1 MPAVIH
7 ALMPSIH
14 HRLTGGS
21 IYNRRILE
29 WLARSGE
36 RWDKVKL
43 HVNADHSELPGG
55 LWLVDSLCIAAGAA
69 HLAKRADASG
79 VLIAHYLEVLDSDRS
94 HSARAAE
101 ESSMLHHYSGIVT
114 TSRFAR
120 NALRDAGFQGVVEA
134 IPPGLDEAYRRPTRR
149 STDPRGTAIV
159 TVASVLPDKG
169 LSEMLSALET
179 LSDLNWSWEV
189 IGDAGLDTD
198 FAREFCTHAARS
210 SVGDRI
216 AFRGALP
223 PHEVIAAYDRADIF
237 ALPSR
242 FETCSMATMEAMAR
256 GLPVAAFRVGGLP
269 DLLPE
274 ASLEVIAERGD
285 LAGWRE
291 SLRRLIV
298 SPAERHR
305 LGEANRCAA
314 DRFQSWDD
322 CGRAMQRFLE
332 RFPA

>member
-1 MPAVIH
+1 MWSAVIH

-36 RWDKVKL
+36 VQL
-43 HVNADHSELPGG
+43 HVNATEDDSELPGG

-69 HLAKRADASG
+69 HLATKADAAG
-79 VLIAHYLEVLDSDRS
+79 VLIAHYLELLDSDRS

-101 ESSMLHHYSGIVT
+101 ESSMLHHYSGAVT
-114 TSRFAR
+114 SSRFAR
-120 NALRDAGFQGVVEA
+120 NALRNAGFQGMVEA
-134 IPPGLDEAYRRPTRR
+134 IPPGLDEVYRQPTVR
-149 STDPRGTAIV
+149 SPDSPGSAII

-169 LSEMLSALET
+169 LSEMLGALET
-179 LSDLNWSWEV
+179 LACLKWSWEV
-189 IGDAGLDTD
+189 IGDADLNTD
-198 FAREFCTHAARS
+198 FAREFSTRVAQS
-210 SVGDRI
+210 PVGDRV

-274 ASLEVIAERGD
+274 TSLEVITEPGD

-291 SLRRLIV
+291 SLRRLII

-305 LGEANRCAA
+305 LGKANRCAA

-322 CGRAMQRFLE
+322 CGRAMQRFLGT
-332 RFPA
+332 FLL

>member
-1 MPAVIH
+1 MQSVVIH

-21 IYNRRILE
+21 IYNRRILD
-29 WLARSGE
+29 WLAQSGE
-36 RWDKVKL
+36 VEL
-43 HVNADHSELPGG
+43 HVNALPERDELPGG
-55 LWLVDSLCIAAGAA
+55 LWLVDSLCIAAGAPA
-69 HLAKRADASG
+69 LAKRVDTTG
-79 VLIAHYLEVLDSDRS
+79 VLIAHYLEILDSDRS

-101 ESSMLHHYSGIVT
+101 ESSMLRHYSGVVT
-114 TSRFAR
+114 SSHFAR
-120 NALRDAGFQGVVEA
+120 NALRDAGFKGTVEA
-134 IPPGLDEAYRRPTRR
+134 ILPGLDEAYRQPTVR
-149 STDPRGTAIV
+149 SPDSPGSAIV
-159 TVASVLPDKG
+159 TVASLLPDKG

-179 LSDLNWSWEV
+179 LSDLNWSWEL

-198 FAREFCTHAARS
+198 FTREFCTRIARS
-210 SVGDRI
+210 SVSDRI

-256 GLPVAAFRVGGLP
+256 GLPVVAFRVGGLP

-274 ASLEVIAERGD
+274 ASLKGIAEAGD
-285 LAGWRE
+285 LATWRE
-291 SLRRLIV
+291 SLRRLII
-298 SPAERHR
+298 SPAERHQ

-314 DRFQSWDD
+314 DRFQSWDE
-322 CGRAMQRFLE
+322 CGRAMRRFLE
-332 RFPA
+332 KFLS

>member
-1 MPAVIH
+1 MIH

-29 WLARSGE
+29 WLARSDE
-36 RWDKVKL
+36 VKL
-43 HVNADHSELPGG
+43 HVNATGDDSELPRG
-55 LWLVDSLCIAAGAA
+55 LWLVDSLCIEEGAA
-69 HLAKRADASG
+69 SLAGRADASG
-79 VLIAHYLEVLDSDRS
+79 VLIAHYLEVLDSDRC

-101 ESSMLHHYSGIVT
+101 ESSMLHQYSGVVT
-114 TSRFAR
+114 SSRFAR
-120 NALRDAGFQGVVEA
+120 NALRDAGFQGLVEA
-134 IPPGLDEAYRRPTRR
+134 IPPGLDEAYRQPTRR
-149 STDPRGTAIV
+149 SPDSPVTAIV

-169 LSEMLSALET
+169 LSEMLGALET

-189 IGDAGLDTD
+189 IGDADLNTD
-198 FAREFCTHAARS
+198 FSREFCTRAAQS
-210 SVGDRI
+210 PVGYRI

-223 PHEVIAAYDRADIF
+223 PYEVIAAYDRADIF

-269 DLLPE
+269 DLLPK
-274 ASLEVIAERGD
+274 ASLEVVAEPGD

-291 SLRRLIV
+291 SLRRLII
-298 SPAERHR
+298 SPTERHR

-314 DRFQSWDD
+314 DRFQSWDE

-332 RFPA
+332 NFLSRLG